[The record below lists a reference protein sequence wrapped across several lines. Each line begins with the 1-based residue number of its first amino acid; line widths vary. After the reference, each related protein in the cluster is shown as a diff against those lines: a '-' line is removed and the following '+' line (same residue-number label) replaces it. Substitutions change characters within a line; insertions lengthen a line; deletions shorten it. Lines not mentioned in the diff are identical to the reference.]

1 MQEIS
6 LTNTSEHDVCTYDI
20 LVEEKA
26 ISAEYQVMSLSVLK
40 EINRVPMATIVLR
53 DGEAAARDFE
63 ISSREDF
70 IPGKKIR
77 IKIGR
82 DSKNKQVFKGII
94 VRHTIRVKNNGHSE
108 LQLHCY
114 DETVRMT
121 MGRHSR
127 YYEDIRDNEVID
139 DLGRRYSG
147 VSTKAK
153 KTSHKHR
160 ELIQHHISDWDF
172 ILLRAEA
179 NGMLV
184 NVNDGEIEV
193 STPATADKPAL
204 QCTYGDS
211 VIELEAEIDSRYQ
224 WKKVSG
230 NSWDYANQQLFEA
243 NASNPSIE
251 EPGNIRGEKL
261 SEVASPDKFLLHH
274 SGHVIQQELQD
285 WVDAT
290 MMRSRLGKIRGRIR
304 FTGIADIL
312 PGKMIQLDGVG
323 NRFKGK
329 VFVTSVRHDVGNGI
343 WETHVQIGLDPE
355 RFADQHKDI
364 ADAEAAGLIGS
375 IRGLQIG
382 KVVQLQGDPDGQH
395 RILVRIPVIDKNARG
410 AWMRIASL
418 DAGKDRGAFFRPEI
432 DDEVIVG
439 FINDDPRDAVILG
452 MLHSSAN
459 GAPIETKDVN
469 HEKGFTTRSKMHL
482 YFNDDKKKIIL
493 DTPAGNSLSLDES
506 EQKITIQDQNSNAIT
521 MSPSGIKIESQKN
534 IDIEAQVNLTLKA
547 GASLKIGGVTISI
560 AADGNVSVEGAMAK
574 LSGNGIA
581 EISAAMVKIN

>member
-26 ISAEYQVMSLSVLK
+26 ISAEYQVMSISVLK
-40 EINRVPMATIVLR
+40 EVNRIPMATLVLR
-53 DGEAAARDFE
+53 DGEAAKRDFE

-82 DSKNKQVFKGII
+82 DSKNNQVFKGII
-94 VRHTIRVKNNGHSE
+94 VRHAIRVRNNGQSE
-108 LQLHCY
+108 LHLDCY
-114 DETVRMT
+114 DESVRMT
-121 MGRHSR
+121 IGRHSR
-127 YYEDIRDNEVID
+127 YYEEIRDNELID

-147 VSTKAK
+147 VTTRVSKTKL
-153 KTSHKHR
+153 KHR
-160 ELIQHHISDWDF
+160 ELVQHHLSDWDF
-172 ILLRAEA
+172 LLLRAEA

-184 NVNDGEIEV
+184 IVKDGEINV
-193 STPATADKPAL
+193 SPPDTSGKPAL

-211 VIELEAEIDSRYQ
+211 VIELEAEMDSRYQ
-224 WKKVSG
+224 WKQVNG
-230 NSWDYANQQLFEA
+230 HSWDFANQQLFEA
-243 NASNPSIE
+243 NASNPSVE
-251 EPGNIRGEKL
+251 EPGNINGDKL
-261 SEVASPDKFLLHH
+261 SDVASPKEYLLHH

-290 MMRSRLGKIRGRIR
+290 LMRSRLAKIRGRIK
-304 FTGIADIL
+304 FTGVSSL
-312 PGKMIQLDGVG
+312 VPGSLVQLDGVG

-329 VFVTSVRHDVGNGI
+329 VFVSSVRHDIGNGS
-343 WETHVQIGLDPE
+343 WDTHVQIGLDPE
-355 RFADQHKDI
+355 RFAEKYPDMS
-364 ADAEAAGLIGS
+364 DAEAAGLIGC

-395 RILVRIPVIDKNARG
+395 RILVRIPVIDKKARG
-410 AWMRIASL
+410 TWMRVASL

-452 MLHSSAN
+452 MLHSSAKA
-459 GAPIETKDVN
+459 APIETKDVN

-482 YFNDDKKKIIL
+482 YFNDDKKKISL
-493 DTPAGNSLSLDES
+493 DTPAGNSVLLDES
-506 EQKITIQDQNSNAIT
+506 GKTIKIKDQNSNSIT

-534 IDIEAQVNLTLKA
+534 IDIDAQVNLTLKA

-560 AADGNVSVEGAMAK
+560 SADGNVSVEGAMAK
-574 LSGNGIA
+574 LSGNGMA

>member
-410 AWMRIASL
+410 AWMRVASL